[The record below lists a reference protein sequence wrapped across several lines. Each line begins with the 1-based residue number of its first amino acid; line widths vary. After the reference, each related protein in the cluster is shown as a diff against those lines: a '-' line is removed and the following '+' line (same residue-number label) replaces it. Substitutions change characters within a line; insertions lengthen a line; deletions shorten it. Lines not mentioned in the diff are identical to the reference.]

1 VRFGTTF
8 DIQNKEYW
16 RLVNEALSTSID
28 EFSVEDQFDILT
40 NLKQFG
46 LLKNQIL
53 SKSINSIEK

>member
-1 VRFGTTF
+1 VKFGTTF
-8 DIQNKEYW
+8 DIQNKDYW
-16 RLVNEALSTSID
+16 RLVNDALTASID
-28 EFSVEDQFDILT
+28 EFSVEDQFDILS